1 MRYKLEYRPGDGTE
15 MAPDAP
21 WWASEWDEEWE
32 DENGSHWM
40 PVRGFKNPLIA
51 IGYVMG
57 LNDEDRRAQ
66 GEAVS

>member
-1 MRYKLEYRPGDGTE
+1 MKYKLEYRPDDGTE
-15 MAPDAP
+15 MVPDAP
-21 WWASEWDEEWE
+21 WWASEWNEEWD

-40 PVRGFKNPLIA
+40 PVTGFKSSLMA

-57 LNDEDRRAQ
+57 LNDEDKRAQ